1 MLVVR
6 DLCAGPKRTTELLSA
21 LHPISSRTLVGR
33 LRDMEKDGL
42 IVRRNLRGIPPHVEY
57 ELTERGGRLIPLLH
71 TLMRV
76 GQALECNECEDRKQR
91 LGNYCDSCPILR
103 GDATLIEELAPVL
116 NRIPT
121 PNRRPKDDSI
131 VLL

>member
-6 DLCAGPKRTTELLSA
+6 DLCAGPKRTTELLAA
-21 LHPISSRTLVGR
+21 LQPISSRTLLGR

-57 ELTERGGRLIPLLH
+57 ELTDRGELLVPLLH
-71 TLMRV
+71 TLMSV
-76 GQALECNECEDRKQR
+76 GQALECSECEDRKKR
-91 LGNYCDSCPILR
+91 LGSYCDSCTITR
-103 GDATLIEELAPVL
+103 GEATFIEELPPI
-116 NRIPT
+116 NRLPT
-121 PNRRPKDDSI
+121 RRPKDDSI

>member
-6 DLCAGPKRTTELLSA
+6 DLCAGPKRTTELLAA
-21 LHPISSRTLVGR
+21 LHPISSRTLMGR

-57 ELTERGGRLIPLLH
+57 QLTNRGQRLIPLLQS
-71 TLMRV
+71 LVEV
-76 GQALECNECEDRKQR
+76 GRSLECNECEDRKER
-91 LGNYCDSCPILR
+91 MGSYCDSCPLMNREGHLIRDLSPAR
-103 GDATLIEELAPVL
+103 GPM
-116 NRIPT
+116 PT
-121 PNRRPKDDSI
+121 GSHRPKDDSI